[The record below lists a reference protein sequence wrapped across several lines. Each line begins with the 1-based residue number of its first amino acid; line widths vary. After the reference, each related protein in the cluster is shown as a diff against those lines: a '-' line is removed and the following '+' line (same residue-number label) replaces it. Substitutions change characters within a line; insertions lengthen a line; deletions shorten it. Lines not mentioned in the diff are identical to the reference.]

1 MTDLNI
7 LGISG
12 SLRAGS
18 FNTALLHN
26 AQKHAPAGMSIS
38 VYEGLADLPHY
49 NQDLDDDQNLPE
61 SVARLRL
68 AVADADGLLI
78 ATPEYNYSIPGGLK
92 NLLDWASRPAASSV
106 LRHKHIA
113 VMGASPGQFGT
124 VRAQLALRQVFL
136 WTHSHVVVKPELM
149 LFGAAQRFDGGG
161 NLTDETTINLL
172 RELLTALRDQI
183 RG

>member
-1 MTDLNI
+1 VTDLNI
-7 LGISG
+7 LGVSG

-26 AQKHAPAGMSIS
+26 AQKHAPTGMTVS

-49 NQDLDDDQNLPE
+49 NADLDNDEDLPE

-68 AVADADGLLI
+68 AIADADGLLI

-113 VMGASPGQFGT
+113 IAGATPGQFGT

-136 WTHSHVVVKPELM
+136 WTHSHVVIKPELL
-149 LFGAAQRFDGGG
+149 LFGAAQRFDEGG
-161 NLTDETTINLL
+161 NLTDETTIDLL
-172 RELLTALRDQI
+172 RELLTALHDQI